1 MKFFNV
7 ALVLMKAMGG
17 CASDDVVVEGD
28 SEGVV
33 VEDVVVE
40 DLDSAAAPEDD
51 ASLDNDASVPT
62 VEEDADVTAEE
73 GPDVS
78 EEEQP
83 EQLDEDPTS
92 FSSTPI
98 PASHFFNPEVP

>member
-7 ALVLMKAMGG
+7 ALVLMMTMAG
-17 CASDDVVVEGD
+17 CANDDVVVEGD
-28 SEGVV
+28 GEGVV

-40 DLDSAAAPEDD
+40 DLDDAAPPDD
-51 ASLDNDASVPT
+51 GAPLDNDVSVPT
-62 VEEDADVTAEE
+62 VEEEVDAAAEE

-83 EQLDEDPTS
+83 EELDEDPTS
-92 FSSTPI
+92 FRSTPT